1 MPGEILNEAVEHYLE
16 HLLPPRDAIV
26 TEMERLARSGSVPI
40 VGPVVARLLALLT
53 QISDAKR
60 IFEFGSAI
68 GYSTL
73 WFARAAGPGAEVH
86 YTDNNPDNAARAT
99 EFLTRAGVLSRVRM
113 HVGDALASFRQ
124 TRGAFDLIFCDLD
137 KKQYPAALRL
147 ALPRLRH
154 GGLFIAD
161 NTLWR
166 GRVAHASQEEPT
178 RTIQKFNRMI
188 YASKELL
195 PVIVPLR
202 DGVTICRKR

>member
-1 MPGEILNEAVEHYLE
+1 MPGEILNEAVEQYLDS
-16 HLLPPRDAIV
+16 LLPPRDAV
-26 TEMERLARSGSVPI
+26 VVEMERLARRDSVPI

-53 QISDAKR
+53 QIADAKR

-99 EFLTRAGVLSRVRM
+99 EFLTRAGVLSRVRI
-113 HVGDALASFRQ
+113 HVGDALESFRQ

>member
-1 MPGEILNEAVEHYLE
+1 MPGEILNEAVEQYLE
-16 HLLPPRDAIV
+16 HLLPRRDAIV
-26 TEMERLARSGSVPI
+26 TEMERLARQGSVPI

-99 EFLTRAGVLSRVRM
+99 EFLTRAGVLSRVRI

>member
-1 MPGEILNEAVEHYLE
+1 MPGEILNEAVERYLE
-16 HLLPPRDAIV
+16 SLLPPRDAIV
-26 TEMERLARSGSVPI
+26 TEMEEMARRDSHPI

-53 QISDAKR
+53 QIIDAKR

-73 WFARAAGPGAEVH
+73 WFARAAGGGAEVH

-99 EFLTRAGVLSRVRM
+99 EFLTRAGVLSRVRI

-124 TRGAFDLIFCDLD
+124 TRGGYDLIFCDLE
-137 KKQYPAALRL
+137 KKQYPAVLRL

-166 GRVAHASQEEPT
+166 GSVAHASQEETT
-178 RTIQKFNRMI
+178 RAIQKFNRMI

-202 DGVTICRKR
+202 DGVTICRKL

>member
-1 MPGEILNEAVEHYLE
+1 
-16 HLLPPRDAIV
+16 
-26 TEMERLARSGSVPI
+26 
-40 VGPVVARLLALLT
+40 
-53 QISDAKR
+53 
-60 IFEFGSAI
+60 
-68 GYSTL
+68 
-73 WFARAAGPGAEVH
+73 VH
-86 YTDNNPDNAARAT
+86 YTDNNPDNAQRAT
-99 EFLTRAGVLSRVRM
+99 EFLKRAGVFPRVRI
-113 HVGDALASFRQ
+113 HVGDALKSLRE
-124 TRGAFDLIFCDLD
+124 TPGKFDLIFCDLD

-147 ALPRLRH
+147 ALPRLKR

-166 GRVAHASQEEPT
+166 GRVAHPSREEPT

>member
-16 HLLPPRDAIV
+16 RLLPPRDAV
-26 TEMERLARSGSVPI
+26 VAEMERLAQRDSVPI
-40 VGPVVARLLALLT
+40 VGPAVARLLALVT
-53 QISDAKR
+53 EISSAKR
-60 IFEFGSAI
+60 IFELGSAI

-86 YTDNNPDNAARAT
+86 YTDNNPENAKRAA
-99 EFLTRAGVLSRVRM
+99 EFLKRAGVLPRVRI
-113 HVGDALASFRQ
+113 HVGDALKSLRE
-124 TRGAFDLIFCDLD
+124 TPGKFDLVFCDLD

-147 ALPRLRH
+147 ALPRLKR

-188 YASKELL
+188 YSSKELL

>member
-1 MPGEILNEAVEHYLE
+1 MAGEILNEAVEHYLE
-16 HLLPPRDAIV
+16 RLLPPRDAV
-26 TEMERLARSGSVPI
+26 VAEMERLARRGSIPI
-40 VGPVVARLLALLT
+40 VGPMVARLLALMT
-53 QISDAKR
+53 EISGAKR
-60 IFEFGSAI
+60 IFELGSAI

-73 WFARAAGPGAEVH
+73 WFARAAGPSAEVH
-86 YTDNNPDNAARAT
+86 YTDNNPDNAQRAT
-99 EFLTRAGVLSRVRM
+99 EFLKRAGVFPRVRI
-113 HVGDALASFRQ
+113 HVGDALKSLRE
-124 TRGAFDLIFCDLD
+124 TPGKFDLIFCDLD

-147 ALPRLRH
+147 ALPRLKR

-166 GRVAHASQEEPT
+166 GRVAHPSREEPT

>member
-1 MPGEILNEAVEHYLE
+1 MQREILNAAVERYLE
-16 HLLPPRDAIV
+16 RLVPPSDKLVA
-26 TEMERLARSGSVPI
+26 EMERLARRRSHPI
-40 VGPVVARLLALLT
+40 VGPVVARLLALIT
-53 QISDAKR
+53 QISGAKR

-86 YTDNNPDNAARAT
+86 YTDSNPDNARRAA
-99 EFLTRAGVLSRVRM
+99 EFLKRADVLSRVRI

-124 TRGAFDLIFCDLD
+124 TRGNFDLIFCDLD
-137 KKQYPAALRL
+137 KREYPAALRL
-147 ALPRLRH
+147 ALPRLKR

-166 GRVAHASQEEPT
+166 GRVAHASRDETT
-178 RTIQKFNRMI
+178 RTIQKFNRAI
-188 YASKELL
+188 YASKQLL

-202 DGVTICRKR
+202 DGVTIARKL